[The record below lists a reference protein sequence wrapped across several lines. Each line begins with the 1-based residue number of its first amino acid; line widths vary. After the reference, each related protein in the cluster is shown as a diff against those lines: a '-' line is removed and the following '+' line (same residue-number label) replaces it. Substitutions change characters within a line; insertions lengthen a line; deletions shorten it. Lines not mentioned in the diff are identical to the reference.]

1 MIIESLFYIIDEMQR
16 KFDTAHKLLW
26 SYISKGPKNA
36 RFISQKMFLK
46 CILKKYFTEIF
57 LWNKIIA

>member
-36 RFISQKMFLK
+36 RFISQKMFK
-46 CILKKYFTEIF
+46 MYFEKIF
-57 LWNKIIA
+57 YRDFFME